1 LLVEFG
7 SQEGGKIMTKRGNP
21 CFCNGGFASL
31 PVMLAAIPSCAIF
44 RRRKGIQCQ
53 ALSDVG
59 MCIRYRSI
67 CLLF

>member
-31 PVMLAAIPSCAIF
+31 PVMLAAIPSCAII
-44 RRRKGIQCQ
+44 RRRKGIYCS
-53 ALSDVG
+53 ARL
-59 MCIRYRSI
+59 
-67 CLLF
+67 